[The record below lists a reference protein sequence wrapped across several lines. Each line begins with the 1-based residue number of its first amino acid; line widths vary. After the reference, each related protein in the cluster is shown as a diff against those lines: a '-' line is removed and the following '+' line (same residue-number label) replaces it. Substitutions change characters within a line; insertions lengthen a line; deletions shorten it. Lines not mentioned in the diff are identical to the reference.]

1 MQNVSL
7 AFIEANKSPIRQTSA
22 RVTFELI
29 DPNAYTDLTILT
41 SDECLLSSSK
51 QLTNKA
57 RRTSYNFATLEPDFF
72 KLDGSF
78 SMVDPE
84 YLDDEVGYISNLI
97 CNQRGEFEKP
107 IFLEFVFKEW
117 ISSPGLTLT
126 FDTDLNEFADSFRI
140 EVYRDDALI
149 HVKEVTGNLHS
160 IYELEESLDRY
171 TKVRITVSKW
181 CRGNRRAR
189 VVEVDFGLLKVFNDR
204 ELIKVDLLE
213 ELDTINNVIASN
225 ELRFTIDN
233 QDRSFNIL
241 NPTGIYRFLKERQ
254 EVTCEFGVKVDEQRV
269 EMVKMGS
276 FYLDEWQVD
285 EGALTASF
293 TAYDITQMLERYDY
307 ESDSSY
313 TTSAYALCV
322 VILNH
327 CRIKKYKID
336 ESLRTIYL
344 NQQSESITCREALQL
359 IAIASLSVVYQDR
372 EGYLRIEPLEG
383 IIKRERYIC
392 YAGEEAITGVSIPEI
407 DHEAYIKTIDLDN
420 AYSVPQIK
428 LSTSIEQV
436 VVHYKVNQEERT
448 YQLNSTLSRSIQLEG
463 KTATLTNS
471 FIADE
476 ETAKKVAFWL
486 LEELKLNAEYTSN
499 WRGNA
504 AFECGDRIFIEDGFK
519 TIFQSRI
526 IKQEFDY
533 SGYLKCTTTTKGSV

>member
-7 AFIEANKSPIRQTSA
+7 AFIEANKAPIRQTSA
-22 RVTFELI
+22 RVTFELV
-29 DPNAYTDLTILT
+29 DPNAYTDLTISN

-51 QLTNKA
+51 QLTDKV
-57 RRTSYNFATLEPDFF
+57 RQTTYHFATLEPDFF

-78 SMVDPE
+78 SIVDPE

-97 CNQRGEFEKP
+97 CNQQGDFDYP
-107 IFLEFVFKEW
+107 INLEFRFSDL

-126 FDTDLNEFADSFRI
+126 FDTKLNEFGDSFRI
-140 EVYRDDALI
+140 EVYRDDDLI
-149 HVKEVTGNLHS
+149 FVKEVTGNLQP

-171 TKVRITVSKW
+171 TKVVVTISKW

-189 VVEVDFGLLKVFNDR
+189 VVEVDFGLLKVFSDQ

-254 EVTCEFGVKVDEQRV
+254 EVTCEFGVRIDEKRV

-276 FYLDEWQVD
+276 FYLNEWQVD
-285 EGALTASF
+285 EGALTATF
-293 TAYDITQMLERYDY
+293 TAYDITQALERYNY
-307 ESDSSY
+307 ESGLSY
-313 TTSAYALCV
+313 TASAYALCV
-322 VILNH
+322 GILNR
-327 CRIKKYKID
+327 CRIEKYKID
-336 ESLRTIYL
+336 ESLRMIYL
-344 NQQSESITCREALQL
+344 NQQSETITCREALQL

-383 IIKRERYIC
+383 IIKRERYLC
-392 YAGEEAITGVSIPEI
+392 YAGDEAITGVSVPEI
-407 DHEAYIKTIDLDN
+407 DNEAYSKTIDLDN

-428 LSTSIEQV
+428 LSTSIEQII
-436 VVHYKVNQEERT
+436 VHYKVNQQERT
-448 YQLNSTLSRSIQLEG
+448 YQLKSTLSRSIQVEG
-463 KTATLTNS
+463 KTATLTNP

-476 ETAKKVAFWL
+476 ETAKKVALWL
-486 LEELKLNAEYTSN
+486 FEELKLNAEYTSN

-526 IKQEFDY
+526 IKQEFNY

>member
-7 AFIEANKSPIRQTSA
+7 GFIESNKAPIRQTSA
-22 RVTFELI
+22 RVTFELV
-29 DPNAYTDLTILT
+29 DPNAYTDLVIST
-41 SDECLLSSSK
+41 SNECLLSHSK
-51 QLTNKA
+51 QLVDKVRQTA
-57 RRTSYNFATLEPDFF
+57 HHFATLEPNFF

-78 SMVDPE
+78 SIVDPE
-84 YLDDEVGYISNLI
+84 YLDDEVGYVSDSM
-97 CNQRGEFEKP
+97 CNQQGAFEKP
-107 IFLEFVFKEW
+107 IFLEFVFNEQ

-126 FDTDLNEFADSFRI
+126 FDTKLNEFADSFKI
-140 EVYRDDALI
+140 EVYRDGALI
-149 HVKEVTGNLHS
+149 YTKEVRGNLQS
-160 IYELEESLDRY
+160 IYELEERLDQY
-171 TKVRITVSKW
+171 TKVRITISKW

-189 VVEVDFGLLKVFNDR
+189 VVAVDFGLLKVFSDQ
-204 ELIKVDLLE
+204 ELIKVDVLE

-241 NPTGIYRFLKERQ
+241 NPTGIYRFLRERQ
-254 EVTCEFGVKVDEQRV
+254 EVTCEFGVKVNDQAFEY
-269 EMVKMGS
+269 VKMGN

-293 TAYDITQMLERYDY
+293 TAYDITQMLDRYDY
-307 ESDSSY
+307 ESDISY
-313 TTSAYALCV
+313 TASAYALCV
-322 VILNH
+322 GILNR

-336 ESLRTIYL
+336 ESLRMIYL
-344 NQQSESITCREALQL
+344 NQRSEPITCREALQL

-372 EGYLRIEPLEG
+372 DGYLCVEPLEG

-392 YAGEEAITGVSIPEI
+392 YTGEESIVGISIPEI
-407 DHEAYIKTIDLDN
+407 DNEAYSKTIDLDN

-428 LSTSIEQV
+428 LSTSIEQII
-436 VVHYKVNQEERT
+436 VHYKVNQEERT
-448 YQLNSTLSRSIQLEG
+448 YQLKSSSSRSIRVEG

-476 ETAKKVAFWL
+476 KTAKKVALWL
-486 LEELKLNAEYTSN
+486 LEELRLNAEYTSN
-499 WRGNA
+499 WRGNV

-526 IKQEFDY
+526 IKQEFEY
-533 SGYLKCTTTTKGSV
+533 SGYLKCITTTKGSV

>member
-1 MQNVSL
+1 M
-7 AFIEANKSPIRQTSA
+7 
-22 RVTFELI
+22 
-29 DPNAYTDLTILT
+29 
-41 SDECLLSSSK
+41 
-51 QLTNKA
+51 
-57 RRTSYNFATLEPDFF
+57 
-72 KLDGSF
+72 
-78 SMVDPE
+78 
-84 YLDDEVGYISNLI
+84 
-97 CNQRGEFEKP
+97 
-107 IFLEFVFKEW
+107 
-117 ISSPGLTLT
+117 
-126 FDTDLNEFADSFRI
+126 
-140 EVYRDDALI
+140 
-149 HVKEVTGNLHS
+149 
-160 IYELEESLDRY
+160 
-171 TKVRITVSKW
+171 
-181 CRGNRRAR
+181 
-189 VVEVDFGLLKVFNDR
+189 
-204 ELIKVDLLE
+204 
-213 ELDTINNVIASN
+213 
-225 ELRFTIDN
+225 
-233 QDRSFNIL
+233 
-241 NPTGIYRFLKERQ
+241 KERQ
-254 EVTCEFGVKVDEQRV
+254 EVTCEFGVKVDEQRA

-307 ESDSSY
+307 ESDISY

-322 VILNH
+322 GILNH

-392 YAGEEAITGVSIPEI
+392 YAGEESIAGVSIPEI
-407 DHEAYIKTIDLDN
+407 DHEAYINTIDLDN

-428 LSTSIEQV
+428 LSTSIEQI

-471 FIADE
+471 FIPDE
-476 ETAKKVAFWL
+476 ETAQKVALWL